1 MTTHTLPEGGHSGKW
16 LKSEDKGSIMRI
28 FTNEI
33 EFFLKISLQIQ
44 NKYYWKYITNR
55 NPLRID
61 LYLGYLQK
69 IDEEVTRPGVQY
81 FGQWLKSIMNI
92 YTNYVKKSV
101 TNTLTNGSQILQKY
115 ITISTWNMLD
125 FKILWKRLKSSVIML
140 KTLTNLIIYDD
151 GDLNDHIDDTCSDIT
166 MLKTLTILIDHYNND

>member
-1 MTTHTLPEGGHSGKW
+1 MKL
-16 LKSEDKGSIMRI
+16 
-28 FTNEI
+28 N
-33 EFFLKISLQIQ
+33 FFYKFHY
-44 NKYYWKYITNR
+44 KYYWKYITNR

-101 TNTLTNGSQILQKY
+101 
-115 ITISTWNMLD
+115 
-125 FKILWKRLKSSVIML
+125 KIL
-140 KTLTNLIIYDD
+140 
-151 GDLNDHIDDTCSDIT
+151 
-166 MLKTLTILIDHYNND
+166 